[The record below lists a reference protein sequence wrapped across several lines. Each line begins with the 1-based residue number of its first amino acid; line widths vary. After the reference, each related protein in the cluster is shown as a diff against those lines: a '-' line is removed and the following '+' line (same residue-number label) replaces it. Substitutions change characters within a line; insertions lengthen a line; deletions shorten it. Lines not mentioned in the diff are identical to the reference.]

1 MKDKR
6 LTLIGIMLTSMAV
19 LSLEIALTR
28 ILSVF
33 MWYHFAFLTIS
44 LALLGSG
51 AAGVW
56 LYLLAR
62 RFPQERT
69 HERLTLL
76 ALLFSLSTAIALL
89 IYLNLPFGTQTFRSV
104 EWSTAGS
111 LALMYLVL
119 ALPFVLGGATVALAL
134 NRFSALAGQV
144 YFSDL
149 AGASLGCLLSVVA
162 LNMLG
167 GANAV
172 LLAASLS
179 ALAAVFFS
187 LCAAQAWRVPAALM
201 LVLVVA
207 ALLSNLSAGWLQ
219 VRRRAGYE
227 SEHAMLYEKWNALSR
242 VTVYED
248 PGWLQPFGWG
258 LSPTY
263 TKPDP
268 GHLLLLIDA
277 KAGTPIQKWTPGDW
291 AAIDFLRY
299 DLTSIAYYL
308 LPDANALAIGSGG
321 GRDILTGLLFG
332 ARQITGVE
340 LNPAIVDA
348 ARHEFGEYAGH
359 VYDQPNVR
367 VEIEDAR
374 TYLARSDEQFDLI
387 QASLIDTWAASSAG
401 AFALSEN
408 SLYTRQAF
416 LTYYDRLTPR
426 GIVSFSR
433 WYLPEEP
440 AETLR
445 LIALGLDSWQR
456 SGVRDP
462 AAHVVVIANL
472 AKNRSATEGLATVL
486 LKKTPFTQDEVE
498 KLVEISDQL
507 EFTVL
512 YAPGA
517 ITTSNPASELIG
529 APELQDAID
538 AYPLNVTPPTDDR
551 PFFFYFLR
559 PGLSTRAAHQD
570 SPVYR
575 ASVQARQV
583 LTTLLAISAAFVL
596 LLIVGPMLVGPARR
610 RSKRSDWNSLGY
622 FGALGL
628 AFMLVEIPLIQRLG
642 IYLGSP
648 TYALAAV
655 LFTLLLSSGIGSL
668 TTHRISIDTA
678 PKALQGRFIALLVV
692 LALQLALLPALLA
705 WTQQLSFAGRLTICI
720 AAIAPAGFLMG
731 QPFPLGI
738 KWLGGRAPDTIPW
751 LWAVNGAASVAGST
765 LATVVALQTGFVVV
779 GSIGIG
785 CYGGALLLAVLL
797 ARPSRTTRKKR
808 WGLRTADTLVRRAR
822 WRAS

>member
-1 MKDKR
+1 MKEKR

-56 LYLLAR
+56 LYLMNR
-62 RFPQERT
+62 HFPQDRT
-69 HERLTLL
+69 NERLTLL
-76 ALLFSLSTAIALL
+76 AILFSLSTASALL
-89 IYLNLPFGTQTFRSV
+89 IYLSMPFNTQTFRGGID
-104 EWSTAGS
+104 WTTAGT
-111 LALMYLVL
+111 LAFMYQVL
-119 ALPFVLGGATVALAL
+119 ALPFVFGGATLALAL
-134 NRFSALAGQV
+134 SRFSSQAGQI
-144 YFSDL
+144 YFFDL
-149 AGASLGCLLSVVA
+149 GGASLGCLLSVIA
-162 LNMLG
+162 LNLLG

-172 LLAASLS
+172 LLVALLG
-179 ALAAVFFS
+179 ALAALLFALRS
-187 LCAAQAWRVPAALM
+187 NTRGWRIASAVV
-201 LVLVVA
+201 LVLLLA
-207 ALLSNLSAGWLQ
+207 ALLSNLSAEWLQ
-219 VRRRAGYE
+219 VRRQAGYE
-227 SEHAMLYEKWNALSR
+227 SDHTILYEKWNALSR

-258 LSPTY
+258 LSTTY

-277 KAGTPIQKWTPGDW
+277 KAGTPIQKWTPFDW
-291 AAIDFLRY
+291 ATIDFLRY

-308 LPDANALAIGSGG
+308 LPDANSLVIGSGG

-348 ARHEFGEYAGH
+348 ARYEFGEYAGH
-359 VYDQPNVR
+359 VYDQPSVR
-367 VEIEDAR
+367 VEVEDAR
-374 TYLARSDEQFDLI
+374 TYLARRDEQFDLI

-416 LTYYDRLTPR
+416 RTYYERLTPR

-445 LIALGLDSWQR
+445 LVALGLDSWQR
-456 SGVRDP
+456 SGVGDP
-462 AAHVVVIANL
+462 AAHIVVIANL

-486 LKKTPFTQDEVE
+486 LKKTPFTQAEVDR
-498 KLVEISDQL
+498 LIEISEQL

-517 ITTSNPASELIG
+517 TVAPNPASDLIG
-529 APELQDAID
+529 TSDLKSAID
-538 AYPLNVTPPTDDR
+538 AYALNIAPPTDDR

-559 PGLSTRAAHQD
+559 PGAATATAPRD

-575 ASVQARQV
+575 ASAQARQV
-583 LTTLLAISAAFVL
+583 LTTLLVVSAVAVL
-596 LLIVGPMLVGPARR
+596 LLIIGPMIVRR
-610 RSKRSDWNSLGY
+610 AHRRTVRGEWSTLGY
-622 FGALGL
+622 FAALGL

-642 IYLGSP
+642 VYLGSP
-648 TYALAAV
+648 TYSLAAV
-655 LFTLLLSSGIGSL
+655 LFTLLLSSGVGSL
-668 TTHRISIDTA
+668 TTHAVSTEKGAKGLQWRFV
-678 PKALQGRFIALLVV
+678 ALIGV
-692 LALQLALLPALLA
+692 LALQLLLLPPLLA
-705 WTQQLSFAGRLTICI
+705 WTQQAPFVGRVALCV

-738 KWLGGRAPDTIPW
+738 KWLGGRAPGTIPW

-765 LATVVALQTGFVVV
+765 LATVVALRTGFTIV
-779 GSIGIG
+779 GLMGIC
-785 CYGGALLLAVLL
+785 CYGLALLLATQI
-797 ARPSRTTRKKR
+797 ARRTV
-808 WGLRTADTLVRRAR
+808 G
-822 WRAS
+822 S